1 MAAAPAAAALCLI
14 LATLLGERGLAHAP
28 LRAAARGAHGL
39 VRLLTGALLIGAIA
53 AACTGLILPAAP
65 HAATGGV
72 GLAVGATALLGL
84 TQRHALPMH
93 ARLWLVAMFSL
104 LLLGVAA
111 LAAGPAGWLALG
123 LGAALGFAL
132 ALPAALALA
141 QRFDDPELPAFMRPL
156 PARLLAGGLAATAL
170 ASLGAW

>member
-14 LATLLGERGLAHAP
+14 LATLIGERGLTHAL
-28 LRAAARGAHGL
+28 LRAAARGAHGV
-39 VRLLTGALLIGAIA
+39 VRLLIGALLIGAIA
-53 AACTGLILPAAP
+53 AACTGLLLPAAP

-72 GLAVGATALLGL
+72 GLTAGAAALLGL
-84 TQRHALPMH
+84 ARRHALP
-93 ARLWLVAMFSL
+93 ARARVWLVAMFSL

-111 LAAGPAGWLALG
+111 LADGPVGWLALG

-141 QRFDDPELPAFMRPL
+141 QRFDDPELPACMRPL